1 MQNERQDTDC
11 SLQVGEIDI
20 FRDEDLQYASVLGKA
35 GVECEF
41 HLFPQVPH
49 AWLEFAPDLE
59 SSRTAMDLRCRVIS
73 AL

>member
-1 MQNERQDTDC
+1 MYPDC
-11 SLQVGEIDI
+11 TQVGEIDI
-20 FRDEDLQYASVLGKA
+20 FRDEDIQYISKLGRA

-49 AWLEFAPDLE
+49 AWEAFAPE
-59 SSRTAMDLRCRVIS
+59 SEPARTAMELRCKTIM